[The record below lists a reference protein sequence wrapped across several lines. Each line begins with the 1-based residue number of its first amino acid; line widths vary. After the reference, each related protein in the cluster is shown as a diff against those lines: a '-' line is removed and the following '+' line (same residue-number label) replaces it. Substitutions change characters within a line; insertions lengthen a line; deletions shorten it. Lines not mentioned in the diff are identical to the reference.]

1 MDHFTAIQRL
11 RSTDLLALALQYA
24 IHDRMRGDY
33 FYDPFEIEYAHSNRT
48 QIVTELAQEL
58 ANPSTYQVR
67 NAYVFYAPKNEFCDR
82 RMTYIQIK
90 DLTVRYAIAILFS
103 NEIELDFHEGCFAN
117 RRAAEAEQQS
127 RFTED
132 FATGGWARFAFWQRR
147 QCSTNSV
154 LLRTDLSSFYDSIS
168 HDYLIDSVCH
178 HLRLPRDSELVQLFS
193 RLLNLNIISYC
204 SLNGAITSPKEVKH
218 GLPIGDGVEGFLAN
232 VYLKDV
238 GDAMRS
244 AGACYGR
251 YVDDIRLFGNSRSE
265 VIGHLRILQER
276 LLEKGLNL
284 NASKTEIAE
293 NASGLSEL
301 MSRSYFMLE
310 YGLVEN
316 ENAGEQT
323 GPSIDRQ
330 VDDFDRSFTET
341 DVLSNGGDARDFC
354 KFMNAN
360 HRNGEPMLAR
370 SDRRVWHVERLIEVI
385 TNWRGPTKHATWLIV
400 QTASY
405 SDVEAE
411 TRHFAI
417 ESIRELLADVTLNTY
432 AKYRIVHH
440 LIKLRQRNN
449 MSFRYFD
456 SLPQDVRGTILRL
469 IPTFL
474 AANGFELNLA
484 GLHLARTQNC
494 SDSQLRQL
502 YRDHS
507 QLGCEPV
514 ANALSLISSE
524 LPNCLIE
531 ASEIEQDEIYSPY

>member
-193 RLLNLNIISYC
+193 RLLNLNIINYC

-218 GLPIGDGVEGFLAN
+218 GLPIG
-232 VYLKDV
+232 
-238 GDAMRS
+238 
-244 AGACYGR
+244 
-251 YVDDIRLFGNSRSE
+251 
-265 VIGHLRILQER
+265 
-276 LLEKGLNL
+276 
-284 NASKTEIAE
+284 
-293 NASGLSEL
+293 
-301 MSRSYFMLE
+301 
-310 YGLVEN
+310 
-316 ENAGEQT
+316 
-323 GPSIDRQ
+323 
-330 VDDFDRSFTET
+330 
-341 DVLSNGGDARDFC
+341 
-354 KFMNAN
+354 
-360 HRNGEPMLAR
+360 
-370 SDRRVWHVERLIEVI
+370 
-385 TNWRGPTKHATWLIV
+385 
-400 QTASY
+400 
-405 SDVEAE
+405 
-411 TRHFAI
+411 
-417 ESIRELLADVTLNTY
+417 
-432 AKYRIVHH
+432 
-440 LIKLRQRNN
+440 
-449 MSFRYFD
+449 
-456 SLPQDVRGTILRL
+456 
-469 IPTFL
+469 
-474 AANGFELNLA
+474 
-484 GLHLARTQNC
+484 
-494 SDSQLRQL
+494 
-502 YRDHS
+502 
-507 QLGCEPV
+507 
-514 ANALSLISSE
+514 
-524 LPNCLIE
+524 
-531 ASEIEQDEIYSPY
+531 